1 MHDAFKGTTLEEL
14 SFASLGNFVTS
25 KTQKRKVYFI
35 WFWKKKKSKVKLKQK
50 CTLWLSFI

>member
-35 WFWKKKKSKVKLKQK
+35 WFSKKRKVK
-50 CTLWLSFI
+50 